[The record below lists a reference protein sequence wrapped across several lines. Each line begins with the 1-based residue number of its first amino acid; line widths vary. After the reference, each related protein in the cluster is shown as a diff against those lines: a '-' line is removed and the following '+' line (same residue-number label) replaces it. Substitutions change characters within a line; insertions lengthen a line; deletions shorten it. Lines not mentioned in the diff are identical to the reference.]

1 MLQVAQP
8 SGLTLPGLEGALCAP
23 SKPRPPCPQAQ
34 APPLR
39 PLPSGPAPPLRPRP
53 GPALRPPVMRRG
65 GGGGGPDG
73 GGGMEGEST
82 VGLLSGFVLGALT
95 FQHLNTDSDTV
106 SRPGGRAGGRAAV
119 VPAVPARGSRWPCGG
134 RGPGRPPRLSSG
146 PFLSG
151 QVWAGRKVPGGL
163 PLGTGRFGPLP
174 ALTARSFA
182 GDPRRSLPA
191 ARVRGHHREARPRRG
206 RRGWQPLRGVGWP
219 TPGSGAYGG
228 CSDLA

>member
-1 MLQVAQP
+1 
-8 SGLTLPGLEGALCAP
+8 
-23 SKPRPPCPQAQ
+23 
-34 APPLR
+34 
-39 PLPSGPAPPLRPRP
+39 
-53 GPALRPPVMRRG
+53 
-65 GGGGGPDG
+65 
-73 GGGMEGEST
+73 MEGEST

-106 SRPGGRAGGRAAV
+106 SRPGGRAGARLWFPPSLPAAPAGRAGVA
-119 VPAVPARGSRWPCGG
+119 A
-134 RGPGRPPRLSSG
+134 GRPPRLSSG
-146 PFLSG
+146 LFLSG

-191 ARVRGHHREARPRRG
+191 ARVRGHHREDGPRRG